1 MNVLTMDKRQ
11 PANRDLRRVI
21 ATAELLAELMESLG
35 LDQDVAIG
43 ASCKRAIAMF
53 DAALADFQARG
64 EAIKEAA

>member
-1 MNVLTMDKRQ
+1 MNVIAMNKRQ

-35 LDQDVAIG
+35 LDEDLAIG
-43 ASCKRAIAMF
+43 ASCKRAVAMF
-53 DAALADFQARG
+53 DEALFDFQNRG